1 MDHGIWNELLTTYV
15 STDGKVDYKGFKKD
29 KNQLD
34 AYLQMLSEHVPDKT
48 WPDKKRLAYWIN
60 AYNAFTVA
68 LIIDHYPVKSI
79 MDIENAW
86 DIIGI

>member
-48 WPDKKRLAYWIN
+48 WPDKKTGLLDQCLQNVYRC
-60 AYNAFTVA
+60 T
-68 LIIDHYPVKSI
+68 HY
-79 MDIENAW
+79 
-86 DIIGI
+86 